1 MSFALILFLLTALT
15 GFAWLVDKLVLEGRR
30 RERAR
35 AAIANFDRQRPPAPI
50 AEATAPAVAQR
61 EQIEAA
67 ALREP
72 SWVEYSKAF
81 FPVLLIV
88 FLLRSFLAEPFKIP
102 SSSMRP
108 TLEVGDFILVNKF
121 IYGIRLPILEKKI
134 VPIGDPKRGDVVVF
148 RYPVNPSQDFI
159 KRVIGVG
166 GDVVEYRDKR
176 LTVNGEPWPQ
186 RADGSYSYLEGLR
199 FDTLERAFERTDAA
213 AGGQEHTIGI
223 NTQAPPV
230 YPPNVRNFPG
240 RENCDYN
247 ERGFTCRVPPSHY
260 LMMGDNR
267 DNSDDSRYWGFVPD
281 DHIRGRAFFIWF
293 NWDDIA
299 SLAFKRVG
307 SGIR

>member
-1 MSFALILFLLTALT
+1 MNFALILFLLTAIT
-15 GFAWLVDKLVLEGRR
+15 GAAWLVDKLVLEGRR

-35 AAIANFDRQRPPAPI
+35 AAVTNFDRQLLGDAG
-50 AEATAPAVAQR
+50 TVQR
-61 EQIEAA
+61 ASVERA
-67 ALREP
+67 ALKEP

-121 IYGIRLPILEKKI
+121 IYGIRLPIVEKKI
-134 VPIGDPKRGDVVVF
+134 IPLSDPERGDVVVF

-166 GDVVEYRDKR
+166 GDVVEYRDKQLR
-176 LTVNGEPWPQ
+176 VNGYPWVQ
-186 RADGSYSYLEGLR
+186 RADGTYSYLEGMR
-199 FDTLERAFERTDAA
+199 FDTLERRFETTAPAPGR
-213 AGGQEHTIGI
+213 EHTIGV
-223 NTQAPPV
+223 NPQAQPV
-230 YPPNVRNFPG
+230 YPLNVRQFPG

-247 ERGFTCRVPPSHY
+247 ERGFTCKVPAGHY

-281 DHIRGRAFFIWF
+281 DHIRGKAFFIWF
-293 NWDDIA
+293 NWDDI
-299 SLAFKRVG
+299 SSFAFKRVG

>member
-1 MSFALILFLLTALT
+1 MNFALLLFVLTAVT
-15 GFAWLVDKLVLEGRR
+15 GVAWLLDKLVLEGRR

-35 AAIANFDRQRPPAPI
+35 AAVANFDHQRPAL
-50 AEATAPAVAQR
+50 AAGGDAGAAAQR
-61 EQIEAA
+61 QQLESA

-108 TLEVGDFILVNKF
+108 TLEVGDFILVNKY
-121 IYGIRLPILEKKI
+121 IYGIRLPIIERKLI
-134 VPIGDPKRGDVVVF
+134 PWSDPSRGDVVVF

-166 GDVVEYRDKR
+166 GDIVEYRDKK
-176 LTVNGEPWPQ
+176 LTVNGQPWPQ
-186 RADGSYSYLEGLR
+186 QRDGSYSYLEGLR
-199 FDTLERAFERTDAA
+199 FDTLERLFERIDAA
-213 AGGQEHTIGI
+213 AGTREHMIGI
-223 NTQAPPV
+223 NPAAPPV
-230 YPPNVRNFPG
+230 YPPNVRSFPW
-240 RENCDYN
+240 RENCFYN
-247 ERGFTCRVPPSHY
+247 ERGFTCKVPAGHY

-281 DHIRGRAFFIWF
+281 DHIRGKAFFIWF

-299 SLAFKRVG
+299 SFAWKRVG

>member
-1 MSFALILFLLTALT
+1 MNFALILFLLTAAT
-15 GFAWLVDKLVLEGRR
+15 GAAWLVDKLVLEGRR
-30 RERAR
+30 RARAR
-35 AAIANFDRQRPPAPI
+35 AAVANFDVQRAAAPMPDAI
-50 AEATAPAVAQR
+50 TTQR
-61 EQIEAA
+61 EHVERA

-88 FLLRSFLAEPFKIP
+88 FMLRSFLAEPFKIP

-134 VPIGDPKRGDVVVF
+134 IPIGDPRRGDVVVF
-148 RYPVNPSQDFI
+148 RYPVNPTQDFI

-166 GDVVEYRDKR
+166 GDVVEYREKQ

-186 RADGSYSYLEGLR
+186 KPDGSYSYLEGLR
-199 FDTLERAFERTDAA
+199 FDTLMRIFERTDAA
-213 AGGQEHTIGI
+213 AGAREHTIGI
-223 NTQAPPV
+223 NPQAQPV

-247 ERGFTCRVPPSHY
+247 ERGFKCRVPAGHY

-299 SLAFKRVG
+299 SFAWTRVG

>member
-1 MSFALILFLLTALT
+1 MNFALILFLLTVAT
-15 GFAWLVDKLVLEGRR
+15 GAAWLVDKLVLEGRR

-35 AAIANFDRQRPPAPI
+35 AAVANFDRQVQGN
-50 AEATAPAVAQR
+50 EASVQR
-61 EQIEAA
+61 ANVESA
-67 ALREP
+67 ALKEP

-121 IYGIRLPILEKKI
+121 VYGIRLPILEKKI
-134 VPIGDPKRGDVVVF
+134 IPLGDPQRGDVVVF

-166 GDVVEYRDKR
+166 GDVVEYRDKQIR
-176 LTVNGEPWPQ
+176 VNGQPWPQ
-186 RADGSYSYLEGLR
+186 AADGSYSYLEGMR
-199 FDTLERAFERTDAA
+199 FDTIERKVETT
-213 AGGQEHTIGI
+213 AGPGGREHTIGV
-223 NTQAPPV
+223 NPQAQPV
-230 YPPNVRNFPG
+230 YPLNVRQFPG

-247 ERGFTCRVPPSHY
+247 ERGFTCKVPAGHY

-281 DHIRGRAFFIWF
+281 DHIRGKAFFIWF

-299 SLAFKRVG
+299 SFAFKRVG

>member
-1 MSFALILFLLTALT
+1 MNFALILFLLTAVT
-15 GFAWLVDKLVLEGRR
+15 GAAWLVDKLVFEGRR
-30 RERAR
+30 RDRAR
-35 AAIANFDRQRPPAPI
+35 TAMDHYDRQRAGD
-50 AEATAPAVAQR
+50 AAGTQR
-61 EQIEAA
+61 TEIEGA

-121 IYGIRLPILEKKI
+121 IYGIRLPILERKI
-134 VPIGDPKRGDVVVF
+134 VPLGDPQRGDVVVF
-148 RYPVNPSQDFI
+148 RYPVNPTQDFI
-159 KRVIGVG
+159 KRVVGVG
-166 GDVVEYRDKR
+166 GDVVEYRDKA
-176 LTVNGEPWPQ
+176 LKVNGEPWPQ
-186 RADGSYSYLEGLR
+186 KGDGSYSYLEGLR
-199 FDTLERAFERTDAA
+199 FDTLERKFESTATPGEGR
-213 AGGQEHTIGI
+213 EHTIGI
-223 NTQAPPV
+223 NPQAQPV
-230 YPPNVRNFPG
+230 YPLNVRTFPG

-247 ERGFTCRVPPSHY
+247 EHGFRCKVPQGHY

-281 DHIRGRAFFIWF
+281 DHIRGKAFFIWF
-293 NWDDIA
+293 NWDDIS

>member
-1 MSFALILFLLTALT
+1 MNFALLLFLLTVVT
-15 GFAWLVDKLVLEGRR
+15 GFAWLLDRLVLVGRR
-30 RERAR
+30 RARAR
-35 AAIANFDRQRPPAPI
+35 AAVANFDRQRLAG
-50 AEATAPAVAQR
+50 ATGGGAGGSSQR
-61 EQIEAA
+61 EEVELA

-72 SWVEYSKAF
+72 SWIEYSKAF

-88 FLLRSFLAEPFKIP
+88 FLLRSFVAEPFKIP

-108 TLEVGDFILVNKF
+108 TLVVGDFILVNKF

-134 VPIGDPKRGDVVVF
+134 LPWSDPQRGDVVVF

-159 KRVIGVG
+159 KRVIGTG
-166 GDVVEYRDKR
+166 GDVVEYRDKK
-176 LTVNGEPWPQ
+176 LTVNGQPWPQ

-199 FDTLERAFERTDAA
+199 FDTLERFFEQTDAA
-213 AGGQEHTIGI
+213 AGAGEPTGGI
-223 NTQAPPV
+223 HPQAPPL
-230 YPPNVRNFPG
+230 YGPNVRNFPG

-247 ERGFTCRVPPSHY
+247 DRGFICKVPAGHY
-260 LMMGDNR
+260 LTMGDNR

-281 DHIRGRAFFIWF
+281 DHIRGKAFFIWF

-299 SLAFKRVG
+299 SFAWKRVG

>member
-1 MSFALILFLLTALT
+1 MNFALILFLLTAAT
-15 GFAWLVDKLVLEGRR
+15 GAAWLFDKLVLEVRR
-30 RERAR
+30 RARAR
-35 AAIANFDRQRPPAPI
+35 AAVANFDVQRAAAPMPDAI
-50 AEATAPAVAQR
+50 TTRR
-61 EQIEAA
+61 EHVERA

-134 VPIGDPKRGDVVVF
+134 VPIGDPRRGDVVVF
-148 RYPVNPSQDFI
+148 RYPVNPTQDFI

-166 GDVVEYRDKR
+166 GDVVEYREKQ

-186 RADGSYSYLEGLR
+186 KPDGSYSYLEGLR
-199 FDTLERAFERTDAA
+199 FDTLMRIFERTDAA
-213 AGGQEHTIGI
+213 AGAREHTIGI
-223 NTQAPPV
+223 NPQAQPV

-247 ERGFTCRVPPSHY
+247 ERGFKCRVPAGHY

-299 SLAFKRVG
+299 SFAWKRVG